1 MKRLQNAQDL
11 RRYLANLINRT
22 ESGEVEVNLGK
33 SLAYMSSILLRIIE
47 GFQIVPVQARP
58 FMPLQIFLRVMAE
71 HDPGFADRMRREP
84 PSVEVLEIGR
94 ASCRERV

>member
-22 ESGEVEVNLGK
+22 ESGSVDVNLGK

-47 GFQIVPVQARP
+47 GGDLEGRVQ
-58 FMPLQIFLRVMAE
+58 Q
-71 HDPGFADRMRREP
+71 
-84 PSVEVLEIGR
+84 LEQKLESKRKKGDLL
-94 ASCRERV
+94 

>member
-11 RRYLANLINRT
+11 RRYLAGLINRV

-47 GFQIVPVQARP
+47 GGD
-58 FMPLQIFLRVMAE
+58 LEGRVE
-71 HDPGFADRMRREP
+71 Q
-84 PSVEVLEIGR
+84 LERKLESKRKKGDL
-94 ASCRERV
+94 S

>member
-11 RRYLANLINRT
+11 RRYLASLINRV

-47 GFQIVPVQARP
+47 GGD
-58 FMPLQIFLRVMAE
+58 LEGRVE
-71 HDPGFADRMRREP
+71 QLERKLESKRRKGDL
-84 PSVEVLEIGR
+84 S
-94 ASCRERV
+94 

>member
-11 RRYLANLINRT
+11 RRYLASLINRV

-47 GFQIVPVQARP
+47 GGD
-58 FMPLQIFLRVMAE
+58 LEGRVE
-71 HDPGFADRMRREP
+71 Q
-84 PSVEVLEIGR
+84 LERKLESKRKKGDV
-94 ASCRERV
+94 S